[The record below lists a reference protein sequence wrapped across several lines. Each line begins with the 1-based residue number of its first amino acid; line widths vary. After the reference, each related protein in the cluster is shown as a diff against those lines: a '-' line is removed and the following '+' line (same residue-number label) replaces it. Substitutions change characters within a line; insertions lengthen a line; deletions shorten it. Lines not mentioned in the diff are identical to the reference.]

1 MGFSNP
7 RTPWSKL
14 ARRLEGK
21 HIPENDQH
29 TPENDQH
36 TSESDQ
42 HTQEDGQRAYKGD
55 QHTSAENHTGKLV
68 ADRQVVD
75 KHADGSDAPAF
86 ARPDRYRVSVGPGGS
101 DGPGRYLGPAPSA
114 GQGTGAGPVLRT
126 SRLEWA
132 ELHVHSQFSFLD
144 GASDPEE
151 LVAAGAAAGL
161 SSLALTDHN
170 GLYGAVRFAHAA
182 AEVGLPTVFG
192 AELSVGLSEKIPGQ
206 TDPDATHLLVLAR
219 GVEGYH
225 RLSQAITEANLAGEK
240 NRPVFDLEELAAM
253 SGDWTILTGCRK
265 GPLRRAL
272 DDADGGLGALRRLIT
287 LFGPDRLA
295 VELSRDGTP
304 DDDERLHHLG
314 ELAQRTH
321 LPVVASNGVHFAT
334 RAQWKSAQVRASVR
348 SRLSLDELAGWL
360 PATASAR
367 IHTGEEMAARFP
379 RRALENAVAIG
390 QECAFT
396 LNSARP
402 DLPRAPMPEDRGAE
416 EYLRALI
423 AERGRR
429 RYGTRT
435 ENPRAW
441 AQLDREMSLIAQL
454 GFCGYFLIVFDI
466 TEFCHRSAIFCQGR
480 GSAANSAVC
489 YVLGITAVDAVKHE
503 LLFDR
508 FLSPDRKG
516 YPDIDIDIES
526 GRREEVIQYVYD
538 HFGRDRAAQVANVIT
553 YRAKS
558 AIRDAAFSLGYA
570 PGQQDAFSKTS
581 NRWTSLPDPTD
592 SPVPAPVLAV
602 AGDLL
607 GSPRHLGIHSG
618 GMILADR
625 PIGEVVPIERAT
637 MGHRTVVQWDKD
649 DCAAMDLVKFDLLGL
664 GMLTALHEMVD
675 LVHRH
680 TGEHIDRATI
690 DDDDEA
696 VYAMLRRADAIGVFQ
711 VESRAQLATLPRL
724 KPENFYDLAVQV
736 ALIRPGPIQGGS
748 VHPYIRRRQKLD
760 AVEYLHPLLAKSLAK
775 TYGVPLFQEQLM
787 QMAIDVGGFTGADA
801 DQLRQAMGSRR
812 SERRMAE
819 LAEKFRTGA
828 AAKGVEEETAEAIF
842 ATIAAFANYGF
853 PESHAI
859 SFANLVYQSAWFK
872 YHHHAAFTV
881 GLLRSQPMG
890 FYSPQSLVA
899 DARRHGVEILPVDI
913 RHSQA
918 EADLERVPAGTP
930 ERTGTASAGEF
941 GIRLGLDSVTH
952 VGAFA
957 EVIVAERARAAFT
970 SVADLAERTGIG
982 KQALEGLATAGAL
995 RGFDLDRRQ
1004 ALWVAG
1010 GVAGAHPGVLPGTA
1024 TISSA
1029 PSLPSMDVF
1038 DTTLAELF
1046 STGITVDGYPTEMLR
1061 ASLTAR
1067 GYASTADAAAAED
1080 GTRMTV
1086 AAIVTHRQRPATA
1099 SGITFIN
1106 LEDEFGMLNVVAT
1119 AGLMKRFRTVATSR
1133 NALVVTGLIQ
1143 RGGEVVSLY
1152 AHKLIPLEVQLPT
1165 KSRNF
1170 R

>member
-21 HIPENDQH
+21 D
-29 TPENDQH
+29 TPDAH
-36 TSESDQ
+36 
-42 HTQEDGQRAYKGD
+42 G
-55 QHTSAENHTGKLV
+55 
-68 ADRQVVD
+68 ADAPAD

-86 ARPDRYRVSVGPGGS
+86 SRPDRYQVSVGPRGP
-101 DGPGRYLGPAPSA
+101 DGRDRYAKTLGE
-114 GQGTGAGPVLRT
+114 GPKRGPLLRT
-126 SRLEWA
+126 ASVEWA

-151 LVAAGAAAGL
+151 LVTAGAAAGL
-161 SSLALTDHN
+161 TSLALTDHN

-192 AELSVGLSEKIPGQ
+192 AELSVGLRERIPGQ
-206 TDPDATHLLVLAR
+206 TDPEATHLLVLAR
-219 GVEGYH
+219 SVDGYH
-225 RLSQAITEANLAGEK
+225 RLSQAITEANLRGEK

-253 SGDWTILTGCRK
+253 NGDWTILTGCRK

-272 DDADGGLGALRRLIT
+272 GDADGGLGALRELMA

-304 DDDERLHHLG
+304 DDDERLRHLG
-314 ELAQRTH
+314 DLAERTH
-321 LPVVASNGVHFAT
+321 LPIVASNAVHFAT
-334 RAQWKSAQVRASVR
+334 RAQWRSAQVRASVR
-348 SRLSLDELAGWL
+348 SRLSLDELTGWL
-360 PATASAR
+360 PATANAR

-379 RRALENAVAIG
+379 RQALENAVRIG
-390 QECAFT
+390 REASFVLGT
-396 LNSARP
+396 ARP
-402 DLPRAPMPEDRGAE
+402 DLPRAPMPDDREAE
-416 EYLRALI
+416 EYLRGLI
-423 AERGRR
+423 DERGRC
-429 RYGTRT
+429 RYGSRAA
-435 ENPRAW
+435 NPRAW
-441 AQLDREMSLIAQL
+441 AQLDRETDMIAQL

-466 TEFCHRSAIFCQGR
+466 TEFCRLSSIFCQGR

-489 YVLGITAVDAVKHE
+489 FVLGITAVDAVKHG

-538 HFGRDRAAQVANVIT
+538 HFGRERAAQVANVIT

-570 PGQQDAFSKTS
+570 PGQQDAFSKAS
-581 NRWTSLPDPTD
+581 SRWSSLPDAED
-592 SPVPAPVLAV
+592 SPVPAPVLSI

-680 TGEHIDRATI
+680 TGELIDRAEI
-690 DDDDEA
+690 DDEDPR
-696 VYAMLRRADAIGVFQ
+696 VYEMLQKADAVGVFQ

-724 KPENFYDLAVQV
+724 RPEIFYDLAVQV

-748 VHPYIRRRQKLD
+748 VHPYIRRRQGID
-760 AVEYLHPLLAKSLAK
+760 EVEYLHPLLKKSLSK

-787 QMAIDVGGFTGADA
+787 QMAIDVGGFSGADA

-812 SERRMAE
+812 SEKRMAE
-819 LAEKFRTGA
+819 LAEKFRVGA
-828 AAKGVEEETAEAIF
+828 VERGVAEDTAESIF

-872 YHHHAAFTV
+872 YHHHAAFTA

-890 FYSPQSLVA
+890 FYSPQSLIA
-899 DARRHGVEILPVDI
+899 DARRHGVPILPVDI
-913 RHSQA
+913 RRSQA
-918 EADLERVPAGTP
+918 ATDLEWLGSDQPGASTP
-930 ERTGTASAGEF
+930 QL
-941 GIRLGLDSVTH
+941 GIRLGLDSVAH
-952 VGAFA
+952 VGSFA
-957 EVIVAERARAAFT
+957 EVIVRERETAPFA

-982 KQALEGLATAGAL
+982 RQALESLATAGAL
-995 RGFDLDRRQ
+995 AGFDLDRRQ
-1004 ALWVAG
+1004 ALWLAG
-1010 GVAGAHPGVLPGTA
+1010 GVAGAHPGLLPGTA
-1024 TISSA
+1024 TVDSA
-1029 PSLPSMDVF
+1029 PSLPAMDAF

-1061 ASLTAR
+1061 EQLIAR
-1067 GYASTADAAAAED
+1067 GCSSTADAAKAAD

-1133 NALVVTGLIQ
+1133 NVLAVTGLIQ

-1165 KSRNF
+1165 KARNF

>member
-21 HIPENDQH
+21 D
-29 TPENDQH
+29 TPD
-36 TSESDQ
+36 
-42 HTQEDGQRAYKGD
+42 AKP
-55 QHTSAENHTGKLV
+55 
-68 ADRQVVD
+68 VD

-86 ARPDRYRVSVGPGGS
+86 SRPDRYQVSVGPRGP
-101 DGPGRYLGPAPSA
+101 DGRDRYHATTADGANTNPGPL
-114 GQGTGAGPVLRT
+114 LRT
-126 SRLEWA
+126 PSVDWA

-144 GASDPEE
+144 GASEPEE

-161 SSLALTDHN
+161 TSLALTDHN

-192 AELSVGLSEKIPGQ
+192 SELSVGLREKIPGQ
-206 TDPDATHLLVLAR
+206 TDPEATHLLVLAR
-219 GVEGYH
+219 SVEGYH
-225 RLSQAITEANLAGEK
+225 RLSQAITEANLRGEK
-240 NRPVFDLEELAAM
+240 NRPVFDLDELAAM
-253 SGDWTILTGCRK
+253 DGDWMILTGCRK

-272 DDADGGLGALRRLIT
+272 NDPDGGLGALHELT
-287 LFGPDRLA
+287 ALFGRDRVA

-304 DDDERLHHLG
+304 DDDERLRHLG
-314 ELAQRTH
+314 DLAERTG
-321 LPVVASNGVHFAT
+321 LPVMASNAVHFAT

-367 IHTGEEMAARFP
+367 IHTGEEMLSRFP
-379 RRALENAVAIG
+379 RQALENAVRIG
-390 QECAFT
+390 QECSFV
-396 LNSARP
+396 LGSARP
-402 DLPRAPMPEDRGAE
+402 DLPKAPMPDDGDGEA
-416 EYLRALI
+416 YLRGLI
-423 AERGRR
+423 DERGRH
-429 RYGTRT
+429 RYGSRA

-441 AQLDREMSLIAQL
+441 EQLDREMDMIAQL

-466 TEFCHRSAIFCQGR
+466 TEFCRNMGIFCQGR

-489 YVLGITAVDAVKHE
+489 FVLGITAVDAVKHE

-570 PGQQDAFSKTS
+570 PGQQDAFSKSS
-581 NRWTSLPDPTD
+581 NRWSSLPDADD
-592 SPVPAPVLAV
+592 SPVPAPVLKV

-625 PIGEVVPIERAT
+625 PIGEVVPIENAT

-649 DCAAMDLVKFDLLGL
+649 DCAAMELVKFDLLGL
-664 GMLTALHEMVD
+664 GMLTALHEMVE

-680 TGEHIDRATI
+680 TGVLIDRAEI
-690 DDDDEA
+690 DDEDEA
-696 VYAMLRRADAIGVFQ
+696 VYDMLCRADAVGVFQ

-724 KPENFYDLAVQV
+724 RPRTFYDLAVQV

-748 VHPYIRRRQKLD
+748 VHPYIRRRQGLD
-760 AVEYLHPLLAKSLAK
+760 TVEYLHPLLEKSLAK
-775 TYGVPLFQEQLM
+775 TCGVPLFQEQLM

-801 DQLRQAMGSRR
+801 DRLRQAMGSRR
-812 SERRMAE
+812 SEKRMAE
-819 LAEKFRTGA
+819 LAEKFRSGA
-828 AAKGVEEETAEAIF
+828 LARGVDEDTAESIF
-842 ATIAAFANYGF
+842 STIAAFANYGF

-872 YHHHAAFTV
+872 LHHHAAFTA
-881 GLLRSQPMG
+881 GLLRAQPMG
-890 FYSPQSLVA
+890 FYSPQSLIA
-899 DARRHGVEILPVDI
+899 DARRHGVPILPVDI
-913 RHSQA
+913 RCSQA
-918 EADLERVPAGTP
+918 ETDLEWVTP
-930 ERTGTASAGEF
+930 DEGGHAPVEAEDVNGSPTSAGEL
-941 GIRLGLDSVTH
+941 GIRLGLESVAH
-952 VGAFA
+952 VGTFA
-957 EVIVAERARAAFT
+957 EVIVREREIAPFA

-982 KQALEGLATAGAL
+982 KQALESLATAGAL
-995 RGFDLDRRQ
+995 SGFDLDRRQ
-1004 ALWVAG
+1004 ALWLAG
-1010 GVAGAHPGVLPGTA
+1010 GVAGAHPGLLPGTA
-1024 TISSA
+1024 SVDSA
-1029 PSLPSMDVF
+1029 PSLPAMDAF
-1038 DTTLAELF
+1038 DVTLAELF
-1046 STGITVDGYPTEMLR
+1046 STGITVDGYPTEILR
-1061 ASLTAR
+1061 NQLIAR
-1067 GYASTADAAAAED
+1067 GYSSTADAAKAAD

-1119 AGLMKRFRTVATSR
+1119 AGLMKRFRSVATSR
-1133 NALVVTGLIQ
+1133 NVLVVTGLIQ
-1143 RGGEVVSLY
+1143 RGGDVVSLY

-1165 KSRNF
+1165 KARNF

>member
-21 HIPENDQH
+21 GE
-29 TPENDQH
+29 
-36 TSESDQ
+36 
-42 HTQEDGQRAYKGD
+42 
-55 QHTSAENHTGKLV
+55 V
-68 ADRQVVD
+68 DRPAVD

-86 ARPDRYRVSVGPGGS
+86 SRPDRYQVSVGPGGS
-101 DGPGRYLGPAPSA
+101 DGPGRYQAPATDGIGQEPGHGP
-114 GQGTGAGPVLRT
+114 TLLRT
-126 SRLEWA
+126 TVEWA

-144 GASDPEE
+144 GASEPEE
-151 LVAAGAAAGL
+151 LVTAGAAAGL
-161 SSLALTDHN
+161 TSLALTDHN

-182 AEVGLPTVFG
+182 AEAGLPTVFG
-192 AELSVGLSEKIPGQ
+192 SELSIGLAEKIPGQ

-219 GVEGYH
+219 SVDGYH
-225 RLSQAITEANLAGEK
+225 ELSQAITEANLRGEK
-240 NRPVFDLEELAAM
+240 NRPVFDIAELAAM
-253 SGDWTILTGCRK
+253 DGDWMILTGCRK

-272 DDADGGLGALRRLIT
+272 GDDDGGLGALRELIA
-287 LFGPDRLA
+287 LFGTDRVA

-304 DDDERLHHLG
+304 DDDERLRHLG
-314 ELAQRTH
+314 DLAKRTH
-321 LPVVASNGVHFAT
+321 LPIVASNAVHFAT
-334 RAQWKSAQVRASVR
+334 RAGWKSAQVRASVR
-348 SRLSLDELAGWL
+348 ARLSLDELTGWL

-379 RRALENAVAIG
+379 REALENAVRIG
-390 QECAFT
+390 RECSFV
-396 LNSARP
+396 LSSARP
-402 DLPRAPMPEDRGAE
+402 DLPKAPMPDDSDGEA
-416 EYLRALI
+416 YLRGLV
-423 AERGRR
+423 AERGRH
-429 RYGTRT
+429 RYGTRA

-441 AQLDREMSLIAQL
+441 EQLDREMDMIAQL

-466 TEFCHRSAIFCQGR
+466 TEFCRHMGIFCQGR

-489 YVLGITAVDAVKHE
+489 FVLGITAVDAVKHG

-570 PGQQDAFSKTS
+570 PGQQDAFSKAS
-581 NRWTSLPDPTD
+581 NRWSSLPDAAD
-592 SPVPAPVLAV
+592 SPVPAPVLRI

-625 PIGEVVPIERAT
+625 AIGEVVPIEKAT

-649 DCAAMDLVKFDLLGL
+649 DCAAMELVKFDLLGL
-664 GMLTALHEMVD
+664 GMLTALHEMVG

-680 TGEHIDRATI
+680 TGVLIDRAEI
-690 DDDDEA
+690 DDTDEA
-696 VYAMLRRADAIGVFQ
+696 VYEMLCRADAVGVFQ

-724 KPENFYDLAVQV
+724 RPETFYDLAVQV

-748 VHPYIRRRQKLD
+748 VHPYIRRRQGLD
-760 AVEYLHPLLAKSLAK
+760 TVEYLHPLLEKSLSK
-775 TYGVPLFQEQLM
+775 TCGVPLFQEQLM

-801 DQLRQAMGSRR
+801 DRLRQAMGSRR
-812 SERRMAE
+812 SEKRMAE
-819 LAEKFRTGA
+819 LAEKFRAGA
-828 AAKGVEEETAEAIF
+828 RERGVDDDTAEAIF

-872 YHHHAAFTV
+872 YHHHAAFTA

-890 FYSPQSLVA
+890 FYSPQSLIA
-899 DARRHGVEILPVDI
+899 DARRHGVKILPVDI
-913 RHSQA
+913 RYSQA
-918 EADLERVPAGTP
+918 ATDLERVGAEETTTSAGDGGEGATTSAGDG
-930 ERTGTASAGEF
+930 EGTTASVGDGEATTASAGEL
-941 GIRLGLDSVTH
+941 GIRLGLDTVAH
-952 VGAFA
+952 VGTFA
-957 EVIVAERARAAFT
+957 EVIVSERESAAFT

-982 KQALEGLATAGAL
+982 KQALESLATAGAL
-995 RGFDLDRRQ
+995 AGFDLDRRQ
-1004 ALWVAG
+1004 ALWLAG
-1010 GVAGAHPGVLPGTA
+1010 GVAGAHPGLLPGTA
-1024 TISSA
+1024 SVDSA
-1029 PSLPSMDVF
+1029 PTLPAMDAF
-1038 DTTLAELF
+1038 DVTLAELF
-1046 STGITVDGYPTEMLR
+1046 STGITVDGYPTQMMREQ
-1061 ASLTAR
+1061 LTAR
-1067 GYASTADAAAAED
+1067 GYSSTADAARAAD

-1143 RGGEVVSLY
+1143 RGGDVVSLY

-1165 KSRNF
+1165 KARNF

>member
-21 HIPENDQH
+21 GLPGASD
-29 TPENDQH
+29 TPDKQ
-36 TSESDQ
+36 
-42 HTQEDGQRAYKGD
+42 G
-55 QHTSAENHTGKLV
+55 TG
-68 ADRQVVD
+68 RQGTGRPVD

-86 ARPDRYRVSVGPGGS
+86 SRPDRYQVSVGPGGS
-101 DGPGRYLGPAPSA
+101 DGRSRYQGPE
-114 GQGTGAGPVLRT
+114 GAGSAQGPGSGPLLRQ
-126 SRLEWA
+126 SSVDWA

-144 GASDPEE
+144 GASDPET

-161 SSLALTDHN
+161 TSLALTDHN

-182 AEVGLPTVFG
+182 AEVGLDTVFG
-192 AELSVGLSEKIPGQ
+192 SELSIGLSEKIPGQ
-206 TDPDATHLLVLAR
+206 TDPDATHLLVLAHS
-219 GVEGYH
+219 VEGYH
-225 RLSQAITEANLAGEK
+225 QLSQAITEANLRGEK
-240 NRPVFDLEELAAM
+240 NRPLFSLEELAAED
-253 SGDWTILTGCRK
+253 GDWMILTGCRK

-272 DDADGGLGALRRLIT
+272 GDDDGGLSALRELT
-287 LFGPDRLA
+287 ALFGPDRVA

-304 DDDERLHHLG
+304 DDDERLRHLG
-314 ELAQRTH
+314 DLAQRAG
-321 LPVVASNGVHFAT
+321 LPVMASNAVHFAT
-334 RAQWKSAQVRASVR
+334 RAEWKSAQVRASVR
-348 SRLSLDELAGWL
+348 SRKSLDELAGWL

-367 IHTGEEMAARFP
+367 IHTGEEMLARFP
-379 RRALENAVAIG
+379 RQALDNAVRIG
-390 QECAFT
+390 RECSFV
-396 LNSARP
+396 LSSARP
-402 DLPRAPMPEDRGAE
+402 DLPKAPMPDATEGE
-416 EYLRALI
+416 TYLRGLI
-423 AERGRR
+423 AERGRT
-429 RYGTRT
+429 RYGTRA

-441 AQLDREMSLIAQL
+441 DQLDREMDMIAQL

-466 TEFCHRSAIFCQGR
+466 TEFCRHMGIFCQGR

-489 YVLGITAVDAVKHE
+489 FVLGITAVDAVKHG

-570 PGQQDAFSKTS
+570 PGQQDAFSKSS
-581 NRWTSLPDPTD
+581 NRWSSLPDAED
-592 SPVPAPVLAV
+592 SPVPAPVLEIAE
-602 AGDLL
+602 DLL

-625 PIGEVVPIERAT
+625 AIGEVVPIEKAT

-664 GMLTALHEMVD
+664 GMLTALHEMVG

-680 TGEHIDRATI
+680 TGVLIDRAEI

-696 VYAMLRRADAIGVFQ
+696 VYEMLCRADAIGVFQ

-724 KPENFYDLAVQV
+724 RPRTFYDLAVQV

-748 VHPYIRRRQKLD
+748 VHPYIRRRQGLD
-760 AVEYLHPLLAKSLAK
+760 EVEYLHPLLEKSLAK
-775 TYGVPLFQEQLM
+775 TCGVPLFQEQLM

-801 DQLRQAMGSRR
+801 DRLRQAMGSRR
-812 SERRMAE
+812 SEKRMAE

-828 AAKGVEEETAEAIF
+828 MERGVDEDTAETIF
-842 ATIAAFANYGF
+842 STIAAFANYGF

-872 YHHHAAFTV
+872 YHHHAAFTA

-890 FYSPQSLVA
+890 FYSPQSLIA
-899 DARRHGVEILPVDI
+899 DARRHKVPILPVDI
-913 RHSQA
+913 RWSQA
-918 EADLERVPAGTP
+918 ATDLERVEPGKPGHTITEAAVGNGAPPRRGAGDP
-930 ERTGTASAGEF
+930 FGTDTVA
-941 GIRLGLDSVTH
+941 H
-952 VGAFA
+952 VGSFA
-957 EVIVAERARAAFT
+957 EVIVTEREIAPFA

-982 KQALEGLATAGAL
+982 KQALESLATAGAL
-995 RGFDLDRRQ
+995 SGFDLDRRQ
-1004 ALWVAG
+1004 ALWLAG
-1010 GVAGAHPGVLPGTA
+1010 GVAGAHPGLLPGTA
-1024 TISSA
+1024 SVDSA
-1029 PSLPSMDVF
+1029 PTLPAMDAF

-1046 STGITVDGYPTEMLR
+1046 STGITVDGYPTEMMRETLR
-1061 ASLTAR
+1061 AR
-1067 GYASTADAAAAED
+1067 GYASTADAAAAAD

-1143 RGGEVVSLY
+1143 RGGDVVSLY
-1152 AHKLIPLEVQLPT
+1152 AHKLILLEVQLPT
-1165 KSRNF
+1165 KARNF

>member
-7 RTPWSKL
+7 RTPWSQL
-14 ARRLEGK
+14 AQRLEGK
-21 HIPENDQH
+21 Q
-29 TPENDQH
+29 
-36 TSESDQ
+36 TS
-42 HTQEDGQRAYKGD
+42 
-55 QHTSAENHTGKLV
+55 GKQV
-68 ADRQVVD
+68 TDRQSVD

-86 ARPDRYRVSVGPGGS
+86 SRPDRHQMSVGPGGS
-101 DGPGRYLGPAPSA
+101 DGAGRYSGP
-114 GQGTGAGPVLRT
+114 GQGPILRT
-126 SRLEWA
+126 STVEWA
-132 ELHVHSQFSFLD
+132 ELHAHSQFSFLD

-161 SSLALTDHN
+161 TSLALTDHN

-192 AELSVGLSEKIPGQ
+192 AELSVGLEEKIPGQ
-206 TDPDATHLLVLAR
+206 TDPDATHLVVLAR

-225 RLSQAITEANLAGEK
+225 RLSTAITEANLAGEK
-240 NRPVFDLEELAAM
+240 NRPAFGLEELAAM

-272 DDADGGLGALRRLIT
+272 NDPDGGLGALRELIAR
-287 LFGPDRLA
+287 FGRERIA

-304 DDDERLHHLG
+304 DDDERLRHLG
-314 ELAQRTH
+314 ELAQRAH
-321 LPVVASNGVHFAT
+321 VPVVASNGVHFAT

-360 PATASAR
+360 PATANAR

-379 RRALENAVAIG
+379 RQALENAVAIG
-390 QECAFT
+390 KECSFV

-402 DLPRAPMPEDRGAE
+402 DLPRAPMPDARGAE
-416 EYLRALI
+416 EYLRELI
-423 AERGRR
+423 EDRGAR
-429 RYGTRT
+429 RYGSRAA
-435 ENPRAW
+435 NPKAW
-441 AQLDREMSLIAQL
+441 AQLDREMNMIATL
-454 GFCGYFLIVFDI
+454 GFCGYFLIVYDI
-466 TEFCHRSAIFCQGR
+466 TEFCHRVSIFCQGR

-489 YVLGITAVDAVKHE
+489 YVLDITAVDAVKHE

-538 HFGRDRAAQVANVIT
+538 HFGRERAAQVANVIT

-558 AIRDAAFSLGYA
+558 AIRDAAFSLGYE
-570 PGQQDAFSKTS
+570 PGQQDAFSKAS
-581 NRWTSLPDPTD
+581 NRWSTLPEASD
-592 SPVPAPVLAV
+592 SPVPAPVLTI

-625 PIGEVVPIERAT
+625 PIGEVVPIEKAT

-680 TGEHIDRATI
+680 TGELIERAHID
-690 DDDDEA
+690 DEDED
-696 VYAMLRRADAIGVFQ
+696 VYKMLQKADAVGVFQ

-724 KPENFYDLAVQV
+724 RPETFYDLAVQV

-748 VHPYIRRRQKLD
+748 VHPYIRRRQGLD
-760 AVEYLHPLLAKSLAK
+760 EVEYLHPLLQKSLAK

-812 SERRMAE
+812 SEKRMNE
-819 LAEKFRTGA
+819 LAQKFQAGA
-828 AAKGVEEETAEAIF
+828 AAKGVDEETAESIF
-842 ATIAAFANYGF
+842 STIAAFANYGF

-899 DARRHGVEILPVDI
+899 DARRHGVRILPVDI
-913 RHSQA
+913 RHSMA
-918 EADLERVPAGTP
+918 GTDLERLETDGIGT
-930 ERTGTASAGEF
+930 SGEF
-941 GIRLGLDSVTH
+941 GIRLGLDSVAH
-952 VGAFA
+952 VGSFA
-957 EVIVAERARAAFT
+957 EVIVTERARAPFA

-995 RGFDLDRRQ
+995 SSFDLDRRQ
-1004 ALWVAG
+1004 ALWLAG

-1029 PSLPSMDVF
+1029 PSLPTMDAF

-1046 STGITVDGYPTEMLR
+1046 STGITVDGYPTEILR
-1061 ASLTAR
+1061 ASLIER
-1067 GYASTADAAAAED
+1067 GYASTADAAAAAD

-1086 AAIVTHRQRPATA
+1086 AAIVTHRQRPGTA

-1119 AGLMKRFRTVATSR
+1119 PGLMKRFRPIATSR

-1165 KSRNF
+1165 KARNF

>member
-7 RTPWSKL
+7 RTPWSQL
-14 ARRLEGK
+14 AQRLEGK
-21 HIPENDQH
+21 HATDK
-29 TPENDQH
+29 
-36 TSESDQ
+36 
-42 HTQEDGQRAYKGD
+42 Y
-55 QHTSAENHTGKLV
+55 
-68 ADRQVVD
+68 ADKHAVD

-86 ARPDRYRVSVGPGGS
+86 SRPDRHQVSVGPGGS
-101 DGPGRYLGPAPSA
+101 DGTGRYSGP
-114 GQGTGAGPVLRT
+114 GQGPILRT
-126 SRLEWA
+126 STVEWA

-144 GASDPEE
+144 GASDPED

-161 SSLALTDHN
+161 RSLALTDHN

-192 AELSVGLSEKIPGQ
+192 AELSVGLEEKIPGQ

-225 RLSQAITEANLAGEK
+225 RLSMAITEANLAGEK
-240 NRPVFDLEELAAM
+240 NRPVFGLEELAAM

-272 DDADGGLGALRRLIT
+272 NDPDGGLGALRKLIA
-287 LFGPDRLA
+287 LFGADRLA

-304 DDDERLHHLG
+304 DDDERLRHLG
-314 ELAQRTH
+314 DLAQRTH
-321 LPVVASNGVHFAT
+321 LPIVASNSVHFAT

-360 PATASAR
+360 PATANAR

-379 RRALENAVAIG
+379 RQALENAVAIG
-390 QECAFT
+390 RECSFV

-402 DLPRAPMPEDRGAE
+402 DLPRAPMPDDRGAE
-416 EYLRALI
+416 EYLRELI
-423 AERGRR
+423 EDRGAR
-429 RYGTRT
+429 RYGTRA
-435 ENPRAW
+435 ENPKAW
-441 AQLDREMSLIAQL
+441 AQLDREMDMIATL
-454 GFCGYFLIVFDI
+454 GFCGYFLIVYDI
-466 TEFCHRSAIFCQGR
+466 TEFCHRVAIFCQGR

-489 YVLGITAVDAVKHE
+489 YVLDITAVDAVKHE

-538 HFGRDRAAQVANVIT
+538 HFGRERAAQVANVIT

-558 AIRDAAFSLGYA
+558 AIRDAAFSLGYE
-570 PGQQDAFSKTS
+570 PGQQDAFSKAS
-581 NRWTSLPDPTD
+581 NRWSTLPEAED
-592 SPVPAPVLAV
+592 SPVPAPVLTIAD
-602 AGDLL
+602 DLL

-625 PIGEVVPIERAT
+625 PIGEVVPIEKAT

-649 DCAAMDLVKFDLLGL
+649 DCAVMDLVKFDLLGL

-680 TGEHIDRATI
+680 TGELIERAHID
-690 DDDDEA
+690 DEDEA
-696 VYAMLRRADAIGVFQ
+696 VYTMLQKADAVGVFQ

-724 KPENFYDLAVQV
+724 RPETFYDLAVQV

-748 VHPYIRRRQKLD
+748 VHPYIRRRQGLD
-760 AVEYLHPLLAKSLAK
+760 KVEYLHPLLRKSLAK

-812 SERRMAE
+812 SEKRMTE
-819 LAEKFRTGA
+819 LAQKFQTGA
-828 AAKGVEEETAEAIF
+828 AANGVDEETAESIF
-842 ATIAAFANYGF
+842 STIAAFANYGF

-899 DARRHGVEILPVDI
+899 DARRHGVRILPVDI
-913 RHSQA
+913 RHSMA
-918 EADLERVPAGTP
+918 GSDLERLESDGT
-930 ERTGTASAGEF
+930 GDSGEF
-941 GIRLGLDSVTH
+941 GIRLGLDSVSH
-952 VGAFA
+952 VGSFA
-957 EVIVAERARAAFT
+957 EVIVTERAKAPFT

-982 KQALEGLATAGAL
+982 KQGLEGLATAGAL
-995 RGFDLDRRQ
+995 SCFDLDRRQ
-1004 ALWVAG
+1004 ALWLAG

-1029 PSLPSMDVF
+1029 PTLPTMDAF

-1046 STGITVDGYPTEMLR
+1046 STGITVDGYPTEILR
-1061 ASLTAR
+1061 ASLIER
-1067 GYASTADAAAAED
+1067 GYASTADAAAAAD

-1119 AGLMKRFRTVATSR
+1119 AGLMKRFRPIATSR

-1165 KSRNF
+1165 KARNF

>member
-21 HIPENDQH
+21 DSV
-29 TPENDQH
+29 D
-36 TSESDQ
+36 
-42 HTQEDGQRAYKGD
+42 R
-55 QHTSAENHTGKLV
+55 SA
-68 ADRQVVD
+68 VD

-86 ARPDRYRVSVGPGGS
+86 SRPDRYQVSVGPGGS
-101 DGPGRYLGPAPSA
+101 DGRSRYGAGT
-114 GQGTGAGPVLRT
+114 GQGPDGGPLLQRT
-126 SRLEWA
+126 SVDWA

-182 AEVGLPTVFG
+182 AEVGLDTVFG
-192 AELSVGLSEKIPGQ
+192 SELSVGLTEKIPGQ

-219 GVEGYH
+219 SVEGYH
-225 RLSQAITEANLAGEK
+225 QLSQTITAANLRGEK
-240 NRPVFDLEELAAM
+240 NRPLFDLEELAAAD
-253 SGDWTILTGCRK
+253 GDWMILTGCRK

-272 DDADGGLGALRRLIT
+272 GDDDGGLGALRELT
-287 LFGPDRLA
+287 SLFGTDRVA

-304 DDDERLHHLG
+304 DDDERLRHLG
-314 ELAQRTH
+314 ELAQRTG
-321 LPVVASNGVHFAT
+321 LPTMASNAVHFAT
-334 RAQWKSAQVRASVR
+334 RAGWKSAQVRASVR
-348 SRLSLDELAGWL
+348 SRKSLDELAGWL

-367 IHTGEEMAARFP
+367 IHTGEEMLARFP
-379 RRALENAVAIG
+379 REALDQAVRIG
-390 QECAFT
+390 RECSFV
-396 LNSARP
+396 LSSARP
-402 DLPRAPMPEDRGAE
+402 DLPKAPMPDDSDGEA
-416 EYLRALI
+416 YLRGLI
-423 AERGRR
+423 ADRGRR
-429 RYGTRT
+429 RYGSRA

-441 AQLDREMSLIAQL
+441 EQLDREMDMIAQL

-466 TEFCHRSAIFCQGR
+466 TEFCRHMGIFCQGR

-489 YVLGITAVDAVKHE
+489 YVLGITAVDAVKHG

-570 PGQQDAFSKTS
+570 PGQQDAFSKSS
-581 NRWTSLPDPTD
+581 NRWSSLPDAED

-602 AGDLL
+602 AEDLL

-625 PIGEVVPIERAT
+625 AIGEVVPIEKAT

-664 GMLTALHEMVD
+664 GMLTALHEMVG

-680 TGEHIDRATI
+680 TGILIDRAEI
-690 DDDDEA
+690 DDEDEA
-696 VYAMLRRADAIGVFQ
+696 VYDMLCRADAIGVFQ

-724 KPENFYDLAVQV
+724 RPRMFYDLAVQV

-748 VHPYIRRRQKLD
+748 VHPYIRRRQGLD
-760 AVEYLHPLLAKSLAK
+760 EVEYLHPLLEKSLSK
-775 TYGVPLFQEQLM
+775 TCGVPLFQEQLM

-801 DQLRQAMGSRR
+801 DRLRQAMGSRR
-812 SERRMAE
+812 SEKRMAE
-819 LAEKFRTGA
+819 LAEKFRSGA
-828 AAKGVEEETAEAIF
+828 RERGVAEDTAETIF
-842 ATIAAFANYGF
+842 STIAAFANYGF

-872 YHHHAAFTV
+872 YHHHAAFTA

-890 FYSPQSLVA
+890 FYSPQSLIA
-899 DARRHGVEILPVDI
+899 DARRHGVPILPVDI
-913 RHSQA
+913 RRSQA
-918 EADLERVPAGTP
+918 ATDLERVGPAEAAAPVSDG
-930 ERTGTASAGEF
+930 RGAAASAGEL
-941 GIRLGLDSVTH
+941 GIRLGLDTVAHIGS
-952 VGAFA
+952 FA
-957 EVIVAERARAAFT
+957 EVIVTERDNAPFT

-982 KQALEGLATAGAL
+982 KQALESLATSGAL
-995 RGFDLDRRQ
+995 SGFDLDRRQ
-1004 ALWVAG
+1004 ALWMAG
-1010 GVAGAHPGVLPGTA
+1010 GVAGAHPGLLPGTA
-1024 TISSA
+1024 SVDSA
-1029 PSLPSMDVF
+1029 PTLPTMDAF

-1046 STGITVDGYPTEMLR
+1046 STGITVDGYPTQILR
-1061 ASLTAR
+1061 EQLNAR
-1067 GYASTADAAAAED
+1067 GYASTADAAAAAD
-1080 GTRMTV
+1080 GTRMSV

-1119 AGLMKRFRTVATSR
+1119 AGLMKRFRAVATSR
-1133 NALVVTGLIQ
+1133 NFLVVTGLIQ

-1152 AHKLIPLEVQLPT
+1152 AHKLIPLELQLPT
-1165 KSRNF
+1165 KARNF

>member
-21 HIPENDQH
+21 DDVAKPQVD
-29 TPENDQH
+29 
-36 TSESDQ
+36 
-42 HTQEDGQRAYKGD
+42 
-55 QHTSAENHTGKLV
+55 KLPADKPV
-68 ADRQVVD
+68 AKPIDNPVD

-86 ARPDRYRVSVGPGGS
+86 SRPDRYQVSVGPGGS
-101 DGPGRYLGPAPSA
+101 DGRSRYQGPKDASSAQGPGSGPL
-114 GQGTGAGPVLRT
+114 LRQ
-126 SRLEWA
+126 SSVDWA

-170 GLYGAVRFAHAA
+170 GLYGAVRFAHVA
-182 AEVGLPTVFG
+182 AEVGLDTVFG
-192 AELSVGLSEKIPGQ
+192 SELSIGLTEKIPGQ

-219 GVEGYH
+219 SVEGYH
-225 RLSQAITEANLAGEK
+225 QLSQAITEANLRGEK
-240 NRPVFDLEELAAM
+240 NRPLFDLEELAAKD
-253 SGDWTILTGCRK
+253 GDWMILTGCRK

-272 DDADGGLGALRRLIT
+272 GDDDGGLSALRELT
-287 LFGPDRLA
+287 ALFGPDRVA

-304 DDDERLHHLG
+304 DDDERLRHLG
-314 ELAQRTH
+314 DLAQRAG
-321 LPVVASNGVHFAT
+321 LPVMASNAVHFAT
-334 RAQWKSAQVRASVR
+334 RAAWKSAQVRASVR
-348 SRLSLDELAGWL
+348 SRKSLDELAGWL

-367 IHTGEEMAARFP
+367 IHTGEEMLARFP
-379 RRALENAVAIG
+379 RQALDNAVRIG
-390 QECAFT
+390 RECSFV
-396 LNSARP
+396 LSSARP
-402 DLPRAPMPEDRGAE
+402 DLPKAPMPDETEGE
-416 EYLRALI
+416 TYLRGLI
-423 AERGRR
+423 AERGRT
-429 RYGTRT
+429 RYGTRA

-441 AQLDREMSLIAQL
+441 EQLDREMDMIAQL

-466 TEFCHRSAIFCQGR
+466 TEFCRHMGIFCQGR

-489 YVLGITAVDAVKHE
+489 YVLGITAVDAVKHG

-570 PGQQDAFSKTS
+570 PGQQDAFSKSS
-581 NRWTSLPDPTD
+581 NRWSSLPDAAG
-592 SPVPAPVLAV
+592 SPVPAPVLDV
-602 AGDLL
+602 AEDLL

-625 PIGEVVPIERAT
+625 AIGEVVPIEKAT

-664 GMLTALHEMVD
+664 GMLTALHEMVG

-680 TGEHIDRATI
+680 TGVRIDRAEI

-696 VYAMLRRADAIGVFQ
+696 VYEMLCRADAIGVFQ

-724 KPENFYDLAVQV
+724 RPTTFYDLAVQV

-748 VHPYIRRRQKLD
+748 VHPYIRRRQGLD
-760 AVEYLHPLLAKSLAK
+760 EVEYLHPLLEKSLAK
-775 TYGVPLFQEQLM
+775 TCGVPLFQEQLM

-801 DQLRQAMGSRR
+801 DRLRQAMGSRR
-812 SERRMAE
+812 SEKRMAE

-828 AAKGVEEETAEAIF
+828 MDRGVDEDTAETIF
-842 ATIAAFANYGF
+842 STIAAFANYGF

-872 YHHHAAFTV
+872 YHHHAAFTA

-890 FYSPQSLVA
+890 FYSPQSLIA
-899 DARRHGVEILPVDI
+899 DARRHQVPILPVDI
-913 RHSQA
+913 HRSRA
-918 EADLERVPAGTP
+918 ATDLERVEPGEPGHTITEAAAGNG
-930 ERTGTASAGEF
+930 GTASAGEL
-941 GIRLGLDSVTH
+941 GIRLGLDTVAH
-952 VGAFA
+952 VGSFA
-957 EVIVAERARAAFT
+957 EVIETERDNAPFT

-982 KQALEGLATAGAL
+982 KQALESLATAGAL
-995 RGFDLDRRQ
+995 SGFDLDRRQ
-1004 ALWVAG
+1004 ALWLAG
-1010 GVAGAHPGVLPGTA
+1010 GVAGAHPGLLPGTA
-1024 TISSA
+1024 SVDSA
-1029 PSLPSMDVF
+1029 PTLPAMDAF
-1038 DTTLAELF
+1038 DVTLAELF
-1046 STGITVDGYPTEMLR
+1046 STGITVDGYPTEILR
-1061 ASLTAR
+1061 ESLIAR
-1067 GYASTADAAAAED
+1067 GYSSTADAARAAD

-1143 RGGEVVSLY
+1143 RGGDVVSLY

-1165 KSRNF
+1165 KARNF

>member
-7 RTPWSKL
+7 RTPWSEL
-14 ARRLEGK
+14 AQRLEGK
-21 HIPENDQH
+21 QA
-29 TPENDQH
+29 
-36 TSESDQ
+36 S
-42 HTQEDGQRAYKGD
+42 
-55 QHTSAENHTGKLV
+55 GKQV
-68 ADRQVVD
+68 TDRQTVDKHTVD

-86 ARPDRYRVSVGPGGS
+86 SRPDRHQMSVGPGGS
-101 DGPGRYLGPAPSA
+101 DGAGRYSGLG
-114 GQGTGAGPVLRT
+114 QGPVLRT
-126 SRLEWA
+126 STVEWA

-161 SSLALTDHN
+161 TSLALTDHN

-192 AELSVGLSEKIPGQ
+192 AELSLGLEEKIPGQ

-225 RLSQAITEANLAGEK
+225 RLSTAITEANLAGEK
-240 NRPVFDLEELAAM
+240 NRPVFGLEELAAM

-272 DDADGGLGALRRLIT
+272 NDPDGGLGALRKLID
-287 LFGPDRLA
+287 LFGAERIA

-304 DDDERLHHLG
+304 DDDERLRHLG

-321 LPVVASNGVHFAT
+321 LPVVASNSVHFAT

-360 PATASAR
+360 PATANAR

-379 RRALENAVAIG
+379 RQALENAVALG
-390 QECAFT
+390 QECSFV

-402 DLPRAPMPEDRGAE
+402 DLPRAPMPDDRGAE
-416 EYLRALI
+416 EYLRELI
-423 AERGRR
+423 EDRGAK
-429 RYGTRT
+429 RYGSRA
-435 ENPRAW
+435 ENPKAW
-441 AQLDREMSLIAQL
+441 AQLDREMTMIAEL
-454 GFCGYFLIVFDI
+454 GFCGYFLIVYDI
-466 TEFCHRSAIFCQGR
+466 TEFCHRVAIFCQGR

-489 YVLGITAVDAVKHE
+489 YVLDITAVDAVKHE

-538 HFGRDRAAQVANVIT
+538 HFGRERAAQVANVIT

-558 AIRDAAFSLGYA
+558 AIRDAAFSLGYE
-570 PGQQDAFSKTS
+570 PGQQDAFSKAS
-581 NRWTSLPDPTD
+581 NRWSTLPEASD
-592 SPVPAPVLAV
+592 SPVPAPVLTIAD
-602 AGDLL
+602 DLL

-625 PIGEVVPIERAT
+625 PIGEVVPIEKAT

-664 GMLTALHEMVD
+664 GMLTALHEMVA

-680 TGEHIDRATI
+680 TGELIERAHID
-690 DDDDEA
+690 DEDER
-696 VYAMLRRADAIGVFQ
+696 VYEMLQKADAVGVFQ

-724 KPENFYDLAVQV
+724 RPETFYDLAVQV

-748 VHPYIRRRQKLD
+748 VHPYIRRRQGLD
-760 AVEYLHPLLAKSLAK
+760 EVEYLHPLLRKSLAK

-812 SERRMAE
+812 SEKRMAE
-819 LAEKFRTGA
+819 LAQKFQAGS
-828 AAKGVEEETAEAIF
+828 AAKGVDAETAESIF
-842 ATIAAFANYGF
+842 STIAAFANYGF

-899 DARRHGVEILPVDI
+899 DARRHGVRILPVDI
-913 RHSQA
+913 RHSMA
-918 EADLERVPAGTP
+918 GSDLERLKT
-930 ERTGTASAGEF
+930 EDTEASGEF
-941 GIRLGLDSVTH
+941 GIRLGLDSVAH
-952 VGAFA
+952 VGSFA
-957 EVIVAERARAAFT
+957 EVIVTERARSPFT
-970 SVADLAERTGIG
+970 SVTDLAERTGIG
-982 KQALEGLATAGAL
+982 KQALEGLATSGAL
-995 RGFDLDRRQ
+995 ACFDLDRRQ
-1004 ALWVAG
+1004 ALWLAG

-1029 PSLPSMDVF
+1029 PALPTMDAF

-1046 STGITVDGYPTEMLR
+1046 STGITVEGYPTEILR
-1061 ASLTAR
+1061 QSLLER
-1067 GYASTADAAAAED
+1067 GYASTADAAAAAD

-1119 AGLMKRFRTVATSR
+1119 AGLMKRFRPIATSR

-1143 RGGEVVSLY
+1143 RGGEAVSLY

-1165 KSRNF
+1165 KARNF

>member
-7 RTPWSKL
+7 RTPWSQL
-14 ARRLEGK
+14 AQRLEG
-21 HIPENDQH
+21 
-29 TPENDQH
+29 
-36 TSESDQ
+36 
-42 HTQEDGQRAYKGD
+42 
-55 QHTSAENHTGKLV
+55 
-68 ADRQVVD
+68 

-86 ARPDRYRVSVGPGGS
+86 SRPDRHQVSVGPGGS
-101 DGPGRYLGPAPSA
+101 DGAGRYSGP
-114 GQGTGAGPVLRT
+114 GQGPLLRT
-126 SRLEWA
+126 STVEWA

-151 LVAAGAAAGL
+151 LVTAGAAAGL
-161 SSLALTDHN
+161 TSLALTDHN

-192 AELSVGLSEKIPGQ
+192 AELSVGLEEKIPGQ
-206 TDPDATHLLVLAR
+206 TDPDATHLVVLAR

-225 RLSQAITEANLAGEK
+225 RLSMAITEANLAGEK
-240 NRPVFDLEELAAM
+240 NRPVFGLEELAAM

-272 DDADGGLGALRRLIT
+272 NDPDGGLGALRNLIA
-287 LFGPDRLA
+287 LFGPERIA

-304 DDDERLHHLG
+304 DDDERLRHLG
-314 ELAQRTH
+314 ELAHRTH
-321 LPVVASNGVHFAT
+321 LPIVASNSVHFAT

-360 PATASAR
+360 PATANAR

-379 RRALENAVAIG
+379 RQALENAVAIG
-390 QECAFT
+390 EECSFV
-396 LNSARP
+396 LGSARP
-402 DLPRAPMPEDRGAE
+402 DLPRAPMPDAREGEEYLRELIEDRGAK
-416 EYLRALI
+416 
-423 AERGRR
+423 
-429 RYGTRT
+429 RYGSRSA
-435 ENPRAW
+435 NPKAW
-441 AQLDREMSLIAQL
+441 AQLDREMTLIAQL
-454 GFCGYFLIVFDI
+454 GFSGYFLIVYDI
-466 TEFCHRSAIFCQGR
+466 TEFCHRSSIFCQGR

-538 HFGRDRAAQVANVIT
+538 HFGRERAAQVANVIT

-558 AIRDAAFSLGYA
+558 AIRDAAFSLGYE
-570 PGQQDAFSKTS
+570 PGQQDAFSKSS
-581 NRWTSLPDPTD
+581 NRWSTLPDDDD
-592 SPVPAPVLAV
+592 SPVPAPVLRI

-625 PIGEVVPIERAT
+625 RIGEVVPIEKAT

-680 TGEHIDRATI
+680 TGELIDRADI
-690 DDDDEA
+690 DDEDEA
-696 VYAMLRRADAIGVFQ
+696 VYEMLRRADAVGVFQ

-724 KPENFYDLAVQV
+724 RPETFYDLAVQV

-748 VHPYIRRRQKLD
+748 VHPYIRRRQGLD
-760 AVEYLHPLLAKSLAK
+760 EVEYLHPLLQKSLAK

-812 SERRMAE
+812 SEKRMAE
-819 LAEKFRTGA
+819 LAAKFQAGA
-828 AAKGVEEETAEAIF
+828 AAKGVDAETAEAIF
-842 ATIAAFANYGF
+842 STIAAFANYGF

-899 DARRHGVEILPVDI
+899 DARRHGVKILPVDI
-913 RHSQA
+913 RQSMA
-918 EADLERVPAGTP
+918 ASDLERIETDD
-930 ERTGTASAGEF
+930 TATSGAF
-941 GIRLGLDSVTH
+941 GIRLGLDSVAH
-952 VGAFA
+952 VGSFA
-957 EVIVAERARAAFT
+957 EVIVTERENAPFT

-982 KQALEGLATAGAL
+982 KQTLEGLATAGAL
-995 RGFDLDRRQ
+995 SCFDLDRRQ
-1004 ALWVAG
+1004 ALWLAG

-1029 PSLPSMDVF
+1029 PTLPTMDAF

-1046 STGITVDGYPTEMLR
+1046 STGITVDGYPTEILR
-1061 ASLTAR
+1061 SSLIER
-1067 GYASTADAAAAED
+1067 GYASTADAAAAAD

-1119 AGLMKRFRTVATSR
+1119 AGLMKRFRPIATSR

-1165 KSRNF
+1165 KARNF

>member
-7 RTPWSKL
+7 RTPWSQL
-14 ARRLEGK
+14 AQRLEGK
-21 HIPENDQH
+21 Q
-29 TPENDQH
+29 
-36 TSESDQ
+36 TSRKQ
-42 HTQEDGQRAYKGD
+42 
-55 QHTSAENHTGKLV
+55 V
-68 ADRQVVD
+68 ADRQTVNRQTVD
-75 KHADGSDAPAF
+75 EHADGSDAPAF
-86 ARPDRYRVSVGPGGS
+86 SRPDRHQVSVGPGGS
-101 DGPGRYLGPAPSA
+101 DGTGRYSGP
-114 GQGTGAGPVLRT
+114 GQGPILRT
-126 SRLEWA
+126 STVEWA

-144 GASDPEE
+144 GASDPED

-161 SSLALTDHN
+161 RSLALTDHN

-192 AELSVGLSEKIPGQ
+192 AELSVGLEEKIPGQ

-225 RLSQAITEANLAGEK
+225 RLSMAITEANLAGEK
-240 NRPVFDLEELAAM
+240 NRPVFGLEELAAM

-272 DDADGGLGALRRLIT
+272 NDSDGGLGALRELIA
-287 LFGPDRLA
+287 LFGADRIA

-304 DDDERLHHLG
+304 DDDERLRHLG
-314 ELAQRTH
+314 ELAQRTN
-321 LPVVASNGVHFAT
+321 LPVVASNSVHFAT

-360 PATASAR
+360 PATANAR

-379 RRALENAVAIG
+379 RQALENAVAIG
-390 QECAFT
+390 QECSFV

-402 DLPRAPMPEDRGAE
+402 DLPRAPMPDARGAE
-416 EYLRALI
+416 EYLRELI
-423 AERGRR
+423 EDRGAR
-429 RYGTRT
+429 RYGSRT
-435 ENPRAW
+435 ANPKAW
-441 AQLDREMSLIAQL
+441 AQLDREMNMIATL
-454 GFCGYFLIVFDI
+454 GFCGYFLIVYDI
-466 TEFCHRSAIFCQGR
+466 TEFCHRVAIFCQGR

-489 YVLGITAVDAVKHE
+489 YVLDITAVDAVKHE

-538 HFGRDRAAQVANVIT
+538 HFGRERAAQVANVIT

-558 AIRDAAFSLGYA
+558 AIRDAAFSLGYE
-570 PGQQDAFSKTS
+570 PGQQDAFSKAS
-581 NRWTSLPDPTD
+581 NRWSTLPEAED
-592 SPVPAPVLAV
+592 SPVPAPVLRI

-625 PIGEVVPIERAT
+625 PIGEVVPIEKAT

-680 TGEHIDRATI
+680 TGELIERAHID
-690 DDDDEA
+690 DEDNR
-696 VYAMLRRADAIGVFQ
+696 VYEMLQKADAVGVFQ

-724 KPENFYDLAVQV
+724 RPETFYDLAVQV

-748 VHPYIRRRQKLD
+748 VHPYIRRRQGLD
-760 AVEYLHPLLAKSLAK
+760 EVEYLHPLLQKSLAK

-812 SERRMAE
+812 SEKRMTE
-819 LAEKFRTGA
+819 LAQKFQTGA
-828 AAKGVEEETAEAIF
+828 AAKGVDEETAESIF
-842 ATIAAFANYGF
+842 STIAAFANYGF

-899 DARRHGVEILPVDI
+899 DARRHGVKILPVDI
-913 RHSQA
+913 RHSMA
-918 EADLERVPAGTP
+918 GSDLERVET
-930 ERTGTASAGEF
+930 SGEF
-941 GIRLGLDSVTH
+941 GIRLGLDSVAH
-952 VGAFA
+952 VGSFA
-957 EVIVAERARAAFT
+957 EVIVTERANAPFT
-970 SVADLAERTGIG
+970 SVTDLAERTGIG

-995 RGFDLDRRQ
+995 SSFDLDRRQ
-1004 ALWVAG
+1004 ALWLAG

-1029 PSLPSMDVF
+1029 PSLPTMDAF

-1046 STGITVDGYPTEMLR
+1046 STGITVDGYPTEILR
-1061 ASLTAR
+1061 ASLIER
-1067 GYASTADAAAAED
+1067 GYASTADAAAAAD

-1119 AGLMKRFRTVATSR
+1119 AGLMKRFRPIATSR

-1165 KSRNF
+1165 KARNF

>member
-21 HIPENDQH
+21 DSVDKP
-29 TPENDQH
+29 
-36 TSESDQ
+36 
-42 HTQEDGQRAYKGD
+42 A
-55 QHTSAENHTGKLV
+55 
-68 ADRQVVD
+68 ADKQPVD

-86 ARPDRYRVSVGPGGS
+86 SRPDRYQVSVGPGGS
-101 DGPGRYLGPAPSA
+101 DGRSRYQGPK
-114 GQGTGAGPVLRT
+114 GTGAGQGPGSGPLLRR
-126 SRLEWA
+126 SGVDWA

-170 GLYGAVRFAHAA
+170 GLYGAVRFSQAA
-182 AEVGLPTVFG
+182 AEVGLDTVFG
-192 AELSVGLSEKIPGQ
+192 SELSVGLKEKIPGQ

-219 GVEGYH
+219 SVEGYH
-225 RLSQAITEANLAGEK
+225 QLSQIITAANLRGEK
-240 NRPVFDLEELAAM
+240 NRPLFDLEELAAEN
-253 SGDWTILTGCRK
+253 GDWMILTGCRK

-272 DDADGGLGALRRLIT
+272 GDDDGGLGALRELT
-287 LFGPDRLA
+287 SLFGPDRVA

-304 DDDERLHHLG
+304 DDDERLRHLG
-314 ELAQRTH
+314 DLASRMR
-321 LPVVASNGVHFAT
+321 LPIMASNAVHFAT
-334 RAQWKSAQVRASVR
+334 RAGWKSAQVRASVR

-367 IHTGEEMAARFP
+367 IHTGEEMLARFP
-379 RRALENAVAIG
+379 RQAVDNAVRIG
-390 QECAFT
+390 RDCSFV
-396 LNSARP
+396 LSSARP
-402 DLPRAPMPEDRGAE
+402 DLPKAPMPDDGDGEA
-416 EYLRALI
+416 YLRGLI
-423 AERGRR
+423 AERGRH
-429 RYGTRT
+429 RYGSRA
-435 ENPRAW
+435 EHPRAW
-441 AQLDREMSLIAQL
+441 EQLDREMDMIARL

-466 TEFCHRSAIFCQGR
+466 TEFCRNMGIFCQGR

-489 YVLGITAVDAVKHE
+489 FVLGITAVDAVKHG

-570 PGQQDAFSKTS
+570 PGQQDAFSKSS
-581 NRWTSLPDPTD
+581 NRWSSLPDAED
-592 SPVPAPVLAV
+592 SPVPAPVLEV
-602 AGDLL
+602 AEDLL

-625 PIGEVVPIERAT
+625 AIGEVVPIEKAT

-664 GMLTALHEMVD
+664 GMLTALHEMVG

-680 TGEHIDRATI
+680 TGILIDRAEI

-696 VYAMLRRADAIGVFQ
+696 VYEMLCRADAVGVFQ

-724 KPENFYDLAVQV
+724 RPKKFYDLAVQV

-748 VHPYIRRRQKLD
+748 VHPYIRRRQGLD
-760 AVEYLHPLLAKSLAK
+760 TVEYLHPLLEKSLSK
-775 TYGVPLFQEQLM
+775 TCGVPLFQEQLM

-801 DQLRQAMGSRR
+801 DRLRQAMGSRR
-812 SERRMAE
+812 SEKRMAE
-819 LAEKFRTGA
+819 LAEKFRSGA
-828 AAKGVEEETAEAIF
+828 MERGVDEDTAETIF
-842 ATIAAFANYGF
+842 STIAAFANYGF

-872 YHHHAAFTV
+872 YHHHAAFTA

-890 FYSPQSLVA
+890 FYSPQSLIA
-899 DARRHGVEILPVDI
+899 DARRHGVPILPVDI
-913 RHSQA
+913 RWSQA
-918 EADLERVPAGTP
+918 ATDLERVGPGEP
-930 ERTGTASAGEF
+930 GHSTASAGEL
-941 GIRLGLDSVTH
+941 GIRLGLDTVAH
-952 VGAFA
+952 VGTFA
-957 EVIVAERARAAFT
+957 EVIVTERDNAPFA

-982 KQALEGLATAGAL
+982 KQALESLATSGAL
-995 RGFDLDRRQ
+995 AGFDLDRRQ
-1004 ALWVAG
+1004 ALWLAG
-1010 GVAGAHPGVLPGTA
+1010 GVAGAHPGLLPGTA
-1024 TISSA
+1024 SVDSA
-1029 PSLPSMDVF
+1029 PTLPAMDAF
-1038 DTTLAELF
+1038 DVTLAELF
-1046 STGITVDGYPTEMLR
+1046 STGITVDGYPTQMMREQLN
-1061 ASLTAR
+1061 AR
-1067 GYASTADAAAAED
+1067 GYSSTADAARAAD

-1143 RGGEVVSLY
+1143 RGGDVVSLY
-1152 AHKLIPLEVQLPT
+1152 AHKLLPLEVQLPT
-1165 KSRNF
+1165 KARNF

>member
-21 HIPENDQH
+21 DDVAKPQVD
-29 TPENDQH
+29 
-36 TSESDQ
+36 
-42 HTQEDGQRAYKGD
+42 
-55 QHTSAENHTGKLV
+55 KLPADKPV
-68 ADRQVVD
+68 AKPIDNPVD

-86 ARPDRYRVSVGPGGS
+86 SRPDRYQVSVGPGGS
-101 DGPGRYLGPAPSA
+101 DGRSRYQGPKDASSAQGPGSGPL
-114 GQGTGAGPVLRT
+114 LRQ
-126 SRLEWA
+126 SSVDWA

-182 AEVGLPTVFG
+182 AEVGLDTVFG
-192 AELSVGLSEKIPGQ
+192 SELSIGLTEKIPGQ

-219 GVEGYH
+219 SVEGYH
-225 RLSQAITEANLAGEK
+225 QLSQTITEANLRGEK
-240 NRPVFDLEELAAM
+240 NRPLFDLEDLAAKD
-253 SGDWTILTGCRK
+253 GDWMILTGCRK

-272 DDADGGLGALRRLIT
+272 GDDDGGLSALRELT
-287 LFGPDRLA
+287 ALFGPDRVA

-304 DDDERLHHLG
+304 DDDERLRHLG
-314 ELAQRTH
+314 DLAQRAG
-321 LPVVASNGVHFAT
+321 LPVMASNAVHFAT
-334 RAQWKSAQVRASVR
+334 RAAWKSAQVRASVR
-348 SRLSLDELAGWL
+348 SRKSLDELAGWL

-367 IHTGEEMAARFP
+367 IHTGEEMLARFP
-379 RRALENAVAIG
+379 RQALDNAVRIG
-390 QECAFT
+390 RECSFV
-396 LNSARP
+396 LSSARP
-402 DLPRAPMPEDRGAE
+402 DLPKAPMPDETEGE
-416 EYLRALI
+416 TYLRGLI
-423 AERGRR
+423 AERGRT
-429 RYGTRT
+429 RYGTRA

-441 AQLDREMSLIAQL
+441 EQLDREMDMIAQL

-466 TEFCHRSAIFCQGR
+466 TEFCRHMGIFCQGR

-489 YVLGITAVDAVKHE
+489 YVLGITAVDAVKHG

-570 PGQQDAFSKTS
+570 PGQQDAFSKSS
-581 NRWTSLPDPTD
+581 NRWSSLPDAAD
-592 SPVPAPVLAV
+592 SPVPAPVLDV
-602 AGDLL
+602 AEDLL

-625 PIGEVVPIERAT
+625 AIGEVVPIEKAT

-664 GMLTALHEMVD
+664 GMLTALHEMVG

-680 TGEHIDRATI
+680 TGVRIDRAEI

-696 VYAMLRRADAIGVFQ
+696 VYEMLCRADAIGVFQ

-724 KPENFYDLAVQV
+724 RPTTFYDLAVQV

-748 VHPYIRRRQKLD
+748 VHPYIRRRQGLD
-760 AVEYLHPLLAKSLAK
+760 EVEYLHPLLEKSLAK
-775 TYGVPLFQEQLM
+775 TCGVPLFQEQLM

-801 DQLRQAMGSRR
+801 DRLRQAMGSRR
-812 SERRMAE
+812 SEKRMAE

-828 AAKGVEEETAEAIF
+828 MDRGVDEDTAETIF
-842 ATIAAFANYGF
+842 STIAAFANYGF

-872 YHHHAAFTV
+872 YHHHAAFTA

-890 FYSPQSLVA
+890 FYSPQSLIA
-899 DARRHGVEILPVDI
+899 DARRHQVPILPVDI
-913 RHSQA
+913 HRSRA
-918 EADLERVPAGTP
+918 ATDLERVEPGEPGHTITEAAAGNG
-930 ERTGTASAGEF
+930 GTASAGEL
-941 GIRLGLDSVTH
+941 GIRLGLDTVAH
-952 VGAFA
+952 VGSFA
-957 EVIVAERARAAFT
+957 EVIETERDNAPFT

-982 KQALEGLATAGAL
+982 KQALESLATAGAL
-995 RGFDLDRRQ
+995 SGFDLDRRQ
-1004 ALWVAG
+1004 ALWLAG
-1010 GVAGAHPGVLPGTA
+1010 GVAGAHPGLLPGTA
-1024 TISSA
+1024 SVDSA
-1029 PSLPSMDVF
+1029 PTLPAMDAF
-1038 DTTLAELF
+1038 DVTLAELF
-1046 STGITVDGYPTEMLR
+1046 STGITVDGYPTEILR
-1061 ASLTAR
+1061 ESLIAR
-1067 GYASTADAAAAED
+1067 GYSSTADAARAAD

-1143 RGGEVVSLY
+1143 RGGDVVSLY

-1165 KSRNF
+1165 KARNF

>member
-21 HIPENDQH
+21 GVP
-29 TPENDQH
+29 
-36 TSESDQ
+36 
-42 HTQEDGQRAYKGD
+42 GQPG
-55 QHTSAENHTGKLV
+55 
-68 ADRQVVD
+68 ADRPVD

-86 ARPDRYRVSVGPGGS
+86 SRPDRYQVSVGPRGP
-101 DGPGRYLGPAPSA
+101 DGRDRYH
-114 GQGTGAGPVLRT
+114 GTSVDGAGAKRGPLLRRA
-126 SRLEWA
+126 SVDWA

-161 SSLALTDHN
+161 TSLALTDHN

-192 AELSVGLSEKIPGQ
+192 SELSVGLSEKIPGQ

-219 GVEGYH
+219 SVDGYH
-225 RLSQAITEANLAGEK
+225 RLSQAITEANLRGEK

-253 SGDWTILTGCRK
+253 DGDWMILTGCRK

-272 DDADGGLGALRRLIT
+272 TDPDGGLGALRSLVA
-287 LFGPDRLA
+287 LFGRDRIA

-304 DDDERLHHLG
+304 DDDERLRHLG
-314 ELAQRTH
+314 DLAERTR
-321 LPVVASNGVHFAT
+321 LPIMASNTVHFAT
-334 RAQWKSAQVRASVR
+334 RARWKSAQVRASVR
-348 SRLSLDELAGWL
+348 SRLSLDELSGWL
-360 PATASAR
+360 PATANAR
-367 IHTGEEMAARFP
+367 IHTGEEMLARFP
-379 RRALENAVAIG
+379 RQALENAVRIG
-390 QECAFT
+390 RECSFV
-396 LNSARP
+396 LGSARP
-402 DLPRAPMPEDRGAE
+402 DLPKAPMPDDGDGEA
-416 EYLRALI
+416 YLRGLI
-423 AERGRR
+423 AERGRQ
-429 RYGTRT
+429 RYGPRT
-435 ENPRAW
+435 EHPRAW
-441 AQLDREMSLIAQL
+441 EQLDREMDMIAQL

-466 TEFCHRSAIFCQGR
+466 TEFCRNMGIFCQGR

-489 YVLGITAVDAVKHE
+489 FVLGITAVDAVKHG

-570 PGQQDAFSKTS
+570 PGQQDAFSKSS
-581 NRWTSLPDPTD
+581 NRWASLPDAED
-592 SPVPAPVLAV
+592 SPVPAPVLTV

-625 PIGEVVPIERAT
+625 PIGEVVPIEKAT

-649 DCAAMDLVKFDLLGL
+649 DCEAMELVKFDLLGL
-664 GMLTALHEMVD
+664 GMLTALHEMVG
-675 LVHRH
+675 LVYRH
-680 TGEHIDRATI
+680 TGELIDRAEI
-690 DDDDEA
+690 DDEDED
-696 VYAMLRRADAIGVFQ
+696 VYDMLCRADAVGVFQ

-724 KPENFYDLAVQV
+724 RPRTFYDLAVQV

-748 VHPYIRRRQKLD
+748 VHPYIRRRQGLD
-760 AVEYLHPLLAKSLAK
+760 TVEYLHPLLEKSLAK
-775 TYGVPLFQEQLM
+775 TCGVPLFQEQLM

-801 DQLRQAMGSRR
+801 DRLRQAMGSRR

-819 LAEKFRTGA
+819 LAERFRTGA
-828 AAKGVEEETAEAIF
+828 LARGVDEDTAEAIF

-872 YHHHAAFTV
+872 LHHHAAFTA

-890 FYSPQSLVA
+890 FYSPQSLIT
-899 DARRHGVEILPVDI
+899 DARRHGVPILPVDI
-913 RHSQA
+913 RWSQA
-918 EADLERVPAGTP
+918 ETDLERVGAGEQGHSTAATGAGTVASV
-930 ERTGTASAGEF
+930 GDADGAAASAGEL
-941 GIRLGLDSVTH
+941 GIRLGLESVAH
-952 VGAFA
+952 VGTFA
-957 EVIVAERARAAFT
+957 EVIVRERAIAPFT

-982 KQALEGLATAGAL
+982 KQALESLATAGAL
-995 RGFDLDRRQ
+995 SGFDLDRRQ
-1004 ALWVAG
+1004 ALWLAG
-1010 GVAGAHPGVLPGTA
+1010 GVAGAHPGLLPGTA
-1024 TISSA
+1024 SVDSA
-1029 PSLPSMDVF
+1029 PSLPSMDAF

-1046 STGITVDGYPTEMLR
+1046 STGITVDGYPTEILR
-1061 ASLTAR
+1061 DQLIAR
-1067 GYASTADAAAAED
+1067 GYSSTADAAAAAD
-1080 GTRMTV
+1080 GTRMSV

-1133 NALVVTGLIQ
+1133 NFLVVTGLIQ

-1165 KSRNF
+1165 KARNF

>member
-7 RTPWSKL
+7 RTPWSQL
-14 ARRLEGK
+14 AQRLEGK
-21 HIPENDQH
+21 HP
-29 TPENDQH
+29 T
-36 TSESDQ
+36 
-42 HTQEDGQRAYKGD
+42 
-55 QHTSAENHTGKLV
+55 
-68 ADRQVVD
+68 DRQRPDENTTD

-86 ARPDRYRVSVGPGGS
+86 SRPDRYRVSVGPGGS
-101 DGPGRYLGPAPSA
+101 DSVGRYSGPGQGPI
-114 GQGTGAGPVLRT
+114 LRT
-126 SRLEWA
+126 STIEWA

-182 AEVGLPTVFG
+182 AEVDLPTVFG
-192 AELSVGLSEKIPGQ
+192 AELSVGLEEKIPGQ
-206 TDPDATHLLVLAR
+206 TDPDATHLLVLAC

-225 RLSQAITEANLAGEK
+225 SLSMAITEANLAGEK
-240 NRPVFDLEELAAM
+240 NRPVFGLEELAAM

-272 DDADGGLGALRRLIT
+272 GDPDGGLGALRKLIA

-304 DDDERLHHLG
+304 DDDERLRHLG
-314 ELAQRTH
+314 ELARRTQ
-321 LPVVASNGVHFAT
+321 LPVVASNSVHFAT

-360 PATASAR
+360 PATANAR
-367 IHTGEEMAARFP
+367 IHTGEEMTARFP
-379 RRALENAVAIG
+379 RQALENAVRIG
-390 QECAFT
+390 RECSFV
-396 LNSARP
+396 LGSARP
-402 DLPRAPMPEDRGAE
+402 DLPRAPMPDHRGAE

-423 AERGRR
+423 EDRGAR
-429 RYGTRT
+429 RYGART
-435 ENPRAW
+435 VNPKAW
-441 AQLDREMSLIAQL
+441 AQLDREMNMIAEL
-454 GFCGYFLIVFDI
+454 GFCGYFLIVYDI
-466 TEFCHRSAIFCQGR
+466 TEFCHRVSIFCQGR

-489 YVLGITAVDAVKHE
+489 YVLDITAVDAVKHE

-538 HFGRDRAAQVANVIT
+538 HFGRERAAQVANVIT

-558 AIRDAAFSLGYA
+558 AIRDAAFSLGYE
-570 PGQQDAFSKTS
+570 PGQQDAFSKAS
-581 NRWTSLPDPTD
+581 NRWSTLPEAED
-592 SPVPAPVLAV
+592 SPVPGPVLKV

-625 PIGEVVPIERAT
+625 PIGEVVPIEKAT

-680 TGEHIDRATI
+680 TGELIERAHIDDE
-690 DDDDEA
+690 DDR
-696 VYAMLRRADAIGVFQ
+696 VYKMLQKADAVGVFQ

-724 KPENFYDLAVQV
+724 RPEKFYDLAVQV

-748 VHPYIRRRQKLD
+748 VHPYIRRRQGLD
-760 AVEYLHPLLAKSLAK
+760 EVEYLHPLLQKSLAK

-819 LAEKFRTGA
+819 LAQKFQAGA
-828 AAKGVEEETAEAIF
+828 AAKGVDEGTAEAIF
-842 ATIAAFANYGF
+842 STIAAFANYGF

-899 DARRHGVEILPVDI
+899 DARRHGVKILPVDI
-913 RHSQA
+913 RHSMA
-918 EADLERVPAGTP
+918 GSDLERTAPG
-930 ERTGTASAGEF
+930 RTETSGNTETSGEF

-952 VGAFA
+952 VGSFA
-957 EVIVAERARAAFT
+957 EVIVSERANAPFA

-995 RGFDLDRRQ
+995 GCFDLDRRQ
-1004 ALWVAG
+1004 ALWLAG

-1024 TISSA
+1024 TLSSA
-1029 PSLPSMDVF
+1029 PTLPTMDSF

-1046 STGITVDGYPTEMLR
+1046 STGITVEGYPTEILR
-1061 ASLTAR
+1061 ASLIER

-1119 AGLMKRFRTVATSR
+1119 PGLMKRFRPIATSH

-1165 KSRNF
+1165 KARNF

>member
-7 RTPWSKL
+7 RTPWSQL
-14 ARRLEGK
+14 AQRLEG
-21 HIPENDQH
+21 
-29 TPENDQH
+29 
-36 TSESDQ
+36 
-42 HTQEDGQRAYKGD
+42 
-55 QHTSAENHTGKLV
+55 
-68 ADRQVVD
+68 

-86 ARPDRYRVSVGPGGS
+86 SRPDRHQVSVGPGGS
-101 DGPGRYLGPAPSA
+101 DGTGRYSGP
-114 GQGTGAGPVLRT
+114 GQGPLLRT
-126 SRLEWA
+126 STIEWA

-151 LVAAGAAAGL
+151 LVTAGAAAGL
-161 SSLALTDHN
+161 TSLALTDHN

-192 AELSVGLSEKIPGQ
+192 AELSVGLEEKIPGQ

-225 RLSQAITEANLAGEK
+225 RLSMAITEANLAGEK
-240 NRPVFDLEELAAM
+240 NRPVFGLEELAAM

-272 DDADGGLGALRRLIT
+272 NDPDGGLGALRNLIA
-287 LFGPDRLA
+287 LFGAERIA

-304 DDDERLHHLG
+304 DDDERLRHLG
-314 ELAQRTH
+314 ELAQRTN
-321 LPVVASNGVHFAT
+321 LPVVASNSVHFAT

-360 PATASAR
+360 PATANAR

-379 RRALENAVAIG
+379 RQALENAVAIG
-390 QECAFT
+390 KECSFV

-402 DLPRAPMPEDRGAE
+402 DLPRAPMPDVRGAE
-416 EYLRALI
+416 EYLRELI
-423 AERGRR
+423 EDRGAK
-429 RYGTRT
+429 RYGSRT
-435 ENPRAW
+435 ANPKAW
-441 AQLDREMSLIAQL
+441 AQLDREMNMIAEL
-454 GFCGYFLIVFDI
+454 GFCGYFLIVYDI
-466 TEFCHRSAIFCQGR
+466 TEFCHRVSIFCQGR

-489 YVLGITAVDAVKHE
+489 YVLDITAVDAVRHE

-538 HFGRDRAAQVANVIT
+538 HFGRERAAQVANVIT

-558 AIRDAAFSLGYA
+558 AIRDAAFSLGYE
-570 PGQQDAFSKTS
+570 PGQQDAFSKAS
-581 NRWTSLPDPTD
+581 NRWSTLPEAED
-592 SPVPAPVLAV
+592 SPVPAPVLSIAD
-602 AGDLL
+602 DLL

-625 PIGEVVPIERAT
+625 PIGEVVPIEKAT

-680 TGEHIDRATI
+680 TGELIERAHID
-690 DDDDEA
+690 DEDER
-696 VYAMLRRADAIGVFQ
+696 VYKMLQKADAVGVFQ
-711 VESRAQLATLPRL
+711 IESRAQLATLPRL
-724 KPENFYDLAVQV
+724 RPETFYDLAVQV

-748 VHPYIRRRQKLD
+748 VHPYIRRRQGLD
-760 AVEYLHPLLAKSLAK
+760 EVEYLHPLLRNSLAK

-812 SERRMAE
+812 SEKRMTE
-819 LAEKFRTGA
+819 LAQKFQAGS
-828 AAKGVEEETAEAIF
+828 AAKGVDEETAESIF
-842 ATIAAFANYGF
+842 STIAAFANYGF

-872 YHHHAAFTV
+872 YHYHAAFTV

-899 DARRHGVEILPVDI
+899 DARRHGVRILPVDI
-913 RHSQA
+913 RHSMA
-918 EADLERVPAGTP
+918 GSDLERLETDGTDDTGTP
-930 ERTGTASAGEF
+930 GEL
-941 GIRLGLDSVTH
+941 GIRLGLDSVAH
-952 VGAFA
+952 VGSFA
-957 EVIVAERARAAFT
+957 EVIVTERVNAPFT
-970 SVADLAERTGIG
+970 SVADLAERTGLG

-995 RGFDLDRRQ
+995 SCFDLDRRQ
-1004 ALWVAG
+1004 ALWLAG

-1029 PSLPSMDVF
+1029 PTLPTMDAF

-1046 STGITVDGYPTEMLR
+1046 STGITVDGYPTEILR
-1061 ASLTAR
+1061 TSLIER
-1067 GYASTADAAAAED
+1067 GYASTADAAAAAD

-1119 AGLMKRFRTVATSR
+1119 AGLMKRFRPIATSR

-1152 AHKLIPLEVQLPT
+1152 AHKLIPLEVQLPV
-1165 KSRNF
+1165 KARNF

>member
-21 HIPENDQH
+21 GVP
-29 TPENDQH
+29 
-36 TSESDQ
+36 
-42 HTQEDGQRAYKGD
+42 GQPG
-55 QHTSAENHTGKLV
+55 T
-68 ADRQVVD
+68 DRPID

-86 ARPDRYRVSVGPGGS
+86 SRPDRYQVSVGPR
-101 DGPGRYLGPAPSA
+101 GPDSRDRYHGTSADDAGAKRGPLLQTAS
-114 GQGTGAGPVLRT
+114 V
-126 SRLEWA
+126 EWA

-161 SSLALTDHN
+161 TSLALTDHN

-192 AELSVGLSEKIPGQ
+192 SELSVGLAEKIPGQ
-206 TDPDATHLLVLAR
+206 TDPEATHLLVLAR
-219 GVEGYH
+219 SVDGYH
-225 RLSQAITEANLAGEK
+225 QLSRAITEANLRGEK

-253 SGDWTILTGCRK
+253 DGDWTILTGCRK

-272 DDADGGLGALRRLIT
+272 TDADGGLGALRDLIA
-287 LFGPDRLA
+287 LFGRDRIA

-304 DDDERLHHLG
+304 DDDERLRHLG
-314 ELAQRTH
+314 DLAKRTR
-321 LPVVASNGVHFAT
+321 LPIMASNTVHFAT
-334 RAQWKSAQVRASVR
+334 RARWKSAQVRASVR

-360 PATASAR
+360 PATANAR
-367 IHTGEEMAARFP
+367 IHTGEEMLARFP
-379 RRALENAVAIG
+379 RQALENAVRIG
-390 QECAFT
+390 RECSFV
-396 LNSARP
+396 LGSARP
-402 DLPRAPMPEDRGAE
+402 DLPKAPMPDDGDGEA
-416 EYLRALI
+416 YLRGLI
-423 AERGRR
+423 AERGRQ
-429 RYGTRT
+429 RYGSRA
-435 ENPRAW
+435 EHPRAW
-441 AQLDREMSLIAQL
+441 EQLDREMDMIAQL

-466 TEFCHRSAIFCQGR
+466 TEFCRNMGIFCQGR

-489 YVLGITAVDAVKHE
+489 FVLGITAVDAVKHG

-570 PGQQDAFSKTS
+570 PGQQDAFSKSS
-581 NRWTSLPDPTD
+581 NRWASLPDAED
-592 SPVPAPVLAV
+592 SPVPAPVLTV

-625 PIGEVVPIERAT
+625 PIGEVVPIEKAT

-649 DCAAMDLVKFDLLGL
+649 DCAAMELVKFDLLGL
-664 GMLTALHEMVD
+664 GMLTALHEMVG

-680 TGEHIDRATI
+680 TGVLIDRAEI
-690 DDDDEA
+690 DDEDED
-696 VYAMLRRADAIGVFQ
+696 VYDMLCRADAVGVFQ

-724 KPENFYDLAVQV
+724 RPRIFYDLAVQV

-748 VHPYIRRRQKLD
+748 VHPYIRRRQGLD
-760 AVEYLHPLLAKSLAK
+760 TVEYLHPLLEKSLAK

-787 QMAIDVGGFTGADA
+787 QMAIDVGGFTGTDA
-801 DQLRQAMGSRR
+801 DRLRQAMGSRR

-828 AAKGVEEETAEAIF
+828 LARGVDADTAEAIF

-872 YHHHAAFTV
+872 LHHHAAFTA

-890 FYSPQSLVA
+890 FYSPQSLIA
-899 DARRHGVEILPVDI
+899 DARRHGVPILPVDI
-913 RHSQA
+913 RWSQA
-918 EADLERVPAGTP
+918 ETDLERVGPGEQCHSTAPAGDD
-930 ERTGTASAGEF
+930 TASAGDRNGTAASAGEL
-941 GIRLGLDSVTH
+941 GIRLGLESVAH
-952 VGAFA
+952 VGTFA
-957 EVIVAERARAAFT
+957 EVIVRERAIAPFT

-982 KQALEGLATAGAL
+982 KQALESLATAGAL
-995 RGFDLDRRQ
+995 SGFDLDRRQ
-1004 ALWVAG
+1004 ALWLAG
-1010 GVAGAHPGVLPGTA
+1010 GVAGAHPGLLPGTA
-1024 TISSA
+1024 SVDSA
-1029 PSLPSMDVF
+1029 PSLPSMDAF

-1046 STGITVDGYPTEMLR
+1046 STGITVDGYPTEILR
-1061 ASLTAR
+1061 DQLIAR
-1067 GYASTADAAAAED
+1067 GYSSTADAAAAAD

-1133 NALVVTGLIQ
+1133 NFLVVTGLIQ

-1165 KSRNF
+1165 KARNF

>member
-21 HIPENDQH
+21 DIRSSPADKQPAGEN
-29 TPENDQH
+29 
-36 TSESDQ
+36 
-42 HTQEDGQRAYKGD
+42 
-55 QHTSAENHTGKLV
+55 SAGE
-68 ADRQVVD
+68 QPVD

-86 ARPDRYRVSVGPGGS
+86 SRPDRYQVSVGPGGS
-101 DGPGRYLGPAPSA
+101 DGRSRYQESA
-114 GQGTGAGPVLRT
+114 GAGSAQGPNRGPGLLRKQVD
-126 SRLEWA
+126 WA

-182 AEVGLPTVFG
+182 DEAGLDTVFG
-192 AELSVGLSEKIPGQ
+192 SELSIGLAEKIPGQ

-219 GVEGYH
+219 SVEGYH
-225 RLSQAITEANLAGEK
+225 QLSQVITEANLRGEK
-240 NRPVFDLEELAAM
+240 NRPLFDLEELAAED
-253 SGDWTILTGCRK
+253 GDWMILTGCRK

-272 DDADGGLGALRRLIT
+272 GDDDGGLSALRELT
-287 LFGPDRLA
+287 ALFGPDRVA

-304 DDDERLHHLG
+304 DDDERLRHLG
-314 ELAQRTH
+314 DLAQRTG
-321 LPVVASNGVHFAT
+321 LPIIASNAVHFAT
-334 RAQWKSAQVRASVR
+334 RAEWKSAQVRASVR
-348 SRLSLDELAGWL
+348 SRKPLDELAGWL

-367 IHTGEEMAARFP
+367 IHTGEEMLARFP
-379 RRALENAVAIG
+379 RQAVDNAVRIG
-390 QECAFT
+390 QDCSFV
-396 LNSARP
+396 LSSARP
-402 DLPRAPMPEDRGAE
+402 DLPKAPMPDETEGE
-416 EYLRALI
+416 TYLRSLI
-423 AERGRR
+423 AERGRT
-429 RYGTRT
+429 RYGSRA
-435 ENPRAW
+435 EHPRAW
-441 AQLDREMSLIAQL
+441 EQLDREMDMIAQL

-466 TEFCHRSAIFCQGR
+466 TEFCRNMGIFCQGR

-489 YVLGITAVDAVKHE
+489 YVLGITAVDAVKHG

-570 PGQQDAFSKTS
+570 PGQQDAFSKSS
-581 NRWTSLPDPTD
+581 NRWSSLPDVED
-592 SPVPAPVLAV
+592 SPVPAPVLKV
-602 AGDLL
+602 AEDLL

-625 PIGEVVPIERAT
+625 AIGEVVPIEKAT

-664 GMLTALHEMVD
+664 GMLTALHEMVG

-680 TGEHIDRATI
+680 TGVLIDRAEI

-696 VYAMLRRADAIGVFQ
+696 VYEMLCRADAIGVFQ

-724 KPENFYDLAVQV
+724 RPRTFYDLAVQV

-748 VHPYIRRRQKLD
+748 VHPYIRRRQGLD
-760 AVEYLHPLLAKSLAK
+760 EVEYLHPLLEKSLAK
-775 TYGVPLFQEQLM
+775 TCGVPLFQEQLM

-801 DQLRQAMGSRR
+801 DRLRQAMGSRR
-812 SERRMAE
+812 SEKRMAE

-828 AAKGVEEETAEAIF
+828 RARGVDAETAEAIF

-872 YHHHAAFTV
+872 YHHHAAFTA

-890 FYSPQSLVA
+890 FYSPQSLIA
-899 DARRHGVEILPVDI
+899 DARRHGVPLLPVDI
-913 RHSQA
+913 RRSQA
-918 EADLERVPAGTP
+918 ATDLERVAEAGD
-930 ERTGTASAGEF
+930 GDTASAGEDKDTTASAGEL
-941 GIRLGLDSVTH
+941 GIRLGLDTVAH
-952 VGAFA
+952 VGSFA
-957 EVIVAERARAAFT
+957 EVIVTERENAPFT

-982 KQALEGLATAGAL
+982 KQALESLATAGAL
-995 RGFDLDRRQ
+995 SGFDLDRRQ
-1004 ALWVAG
+1004 ALWLAG
-1010 GVAGAHPGVLPGTA
+1010 GVAGAHPGLLPGTA
-1024 TISSA
+1024 SVDSA
-1029 PSLPSMDVF
+1029 PSLPVMDAF

-1046 STGITVDGYPTEMLR
+1046 STGITVDGYPTEMMRETLR
-1061 ASLTAR
+1061 AR
-1067 GYASTADAAAAED
+1067 GYSSTADAAAAAD

-1143 RGGEVVSLY
+1143 RGGDVVSLY
-1152 AHKLIPLEVQLPT
+1152 AHKLVPLEVQLPT
-1165 KSRNF
+1165 KARNF

>member
-7 RTPWSKL
+7 RTPWSQL
-14 ARRLEGK
+14 AQRLEGK
-21 HIPENDQH
+21 QANRKQV
-29 TPENDQH
+29 T
-36 TSESDQ
+36 
-42 HTQEDGQRAYKGD
+42 
-55 QHTSAENHTGKLV
+55 
-68 ADRQVVD
+68 DRQTVNRRSVD
-75 KHADGSDAPAF
+75 EHADGSDAPAF
-86 ARPDRYRVSVGPGGS
+86 SRPDRHQVSVGPGGS
-101 DGPGRYLGPAPSA
+101 DGAGRYSGP
-114 GQGTGAGPVLRT
+114 GQGPILRT
-126 SRLEWA
+126 SSVEWA

-161 SSLALTDHN
+161 TSLALTDHN

-192 AELSVGLSEKIPGQ
+192 AELSVGLEEKIPGQ

-225 RLSQAITEANLAGEK
+225 RLSMAITEANLAGEK
-240 NRPVFDLEELAAM
+240 NRPVFGLEELAAM

-272 DDADGGLGALRRLIT
+272 NDPDGGLGALRKLIA
-287 LFGPDRLA
+287 LFGADRLA

-304 DDDERLHHLG
+304 DDDERLRHLG
-314 ELAQRTH
+314 DLAQRTH
-321 LPVVASNGVHFAT
+321 LPIVASNSVHFAT

-360 PATASAR
+360 PATANAR

-379 RRALENAVAIG
+379 RQALENAVAIG
-390 QECAFT
+390 RECSFV

-402 DLPRAPMPEDRGAE
+402 DLPRAPMPDDRGAE
-416 EYLRALI
+416 EYLRELI
-423 AERGRR
+423 EDRGAR
-429 RYGTRT
+429 RYGTRA
-435 ENPRAW
+435 ENPKAW
-441 AQLDREMSLIAQL
+441 AQLDREMDMIATL
-454 GFCGYFLIVFDI
+454 GFCGYFLIVYDI
-466 TEFCHRSAIFCQGR
+466 TEFCHRVAIFCQGR

-489 YVLGITAVDAVKHE
+489 YVLDITAVDAVKHE

-538 HFGRDRAAQVANVIT
+538 HFGRERAAQVANVIT

-558 AIRDAAFSLGYA
+558 AIRDAAFSLGYE
-570 PGQQDAFSKTS
+570 PGQQDAFSKAS
-581 NRWTSLPDPTD
+581 NRWSTLPEAED
-592 SPVPAPVLAV
+592 SPVPAPVLTIAD
-602 AGDLL
+602 DLL

-625 PIGEVVPIERAT
+625 PIGEVVPIEKAT

-649 DCAAMDLVKFDLLGL
+649 DCAVMDLVKFDLLGL

-680 TGEHIDRATI
+680 TGELIERAHID
-690 DDDDEA
+690 DEDEA
-696 VYAMLRRADAIGVFQ
+696 VYTMLQKADAVGVFQ

-724 KPENFYDLAVQV
+724 RPETFYDLAVQV

-748 VHPYIRRRQKLD
+748 VHPYIRRRQGLD
-760 AVEYLHPLLAKSLAK
+760 KVEYLHPLLRKSLAK

-812 SERRMAE
+812 SEKRMTE
-819 LAEKFRTGA
+819 LAQKFQTGA
-828 AAKGVEEETAEAIF
+828 AANGVDEETAESIF
-842 ATIAAFANYGF
+842 STIAAFANYGF

-899 DARRHGVEILPVDI
+899 DARRHGVRILPVDI
-913 RHSQA
+913 RHSMA
-918 EADLERVPAGTP
+918 GSDLERLESDGT
-930 ERTGTASAGEF
+930 GDSGEF
-941 GIRLGLDSVTH
+941 GIRLGLDSVSH
-952 VGAFA
+952 VGSFA
-957 EVIVAERARAAFT
+957 EVIETERANAPFT
-970 SVADLAERTGIG
+970 SVTDLAERTGIG
-982 KQALEGLATAGAL
+982 KQGLEGLATAGAL
-995 RGFDLDRRQ
+995 SSFDLDRRQ
-1004 ALWVAG
+1004 ALWLAG

-1029 PSLPSMDVF
+1029 PTLPTMDAF

-1046 STGITVDGYPTEMLR
+1046 STGITVDGYPTEILR
-1061 ASLTAR
+1061 ASLIER
-1067 GYASTADAAAAED
+1067 GYASTADAAAAAD

-1119 AGLMKRFRTVATSR
+1119 AGLMKRFRPIATSR

-1165 KSRNF
+1165 KARNF

>member
-7 RTPWSKL
+7 RTPWSQL
-14 ARRLEGK
+14 AQRLEG
-21 HIPENDQH
+21 
-29 TPENDQH
+29 
-36 TSESDQ
+36 
-42 HTQEDGQRAYKGD
+42 
-55 QHTSAENHTGKLV
+55 
-68 ADRQVVD
+68 

-86 ARPDRYRVSVGPGGS
+86 SRPDRHQVSVGPGGS
-101 DGPGRYLGPAPSA
+101 DGTGRYSGP
-114 GQGTGAGPVLRT
+114 GQGPLLRT
-126 SRLEWA
+126 STVEWA

-151 LVAAGAAAGL
+151 LVTAGAAAGL
-161 SSLALTDHN
+161 TSLALTDHN

-192 AELSVGLSEKIPGQ
+192 AELSVGLEEKIPGQ

-225 RLSQAITEANLAGEK
+225 RLSMAITEANLAGEK
-240 NRPVFDLEELAAM
+240 NRPVFGLEELAAM

-272 DDADGGLGALRRLIT
+272 NDPDGGLGALQNLIA
-287 LFGPDRLA
+287 LFGAERIA

-304 DDDERLHHLG
+304 DDDERLRHLG
-314 ELAQRTH
+314 ELAQRTN
-321 LPVVASNGVHFAT
+321 LPVVASNSVHFAT

-360 PATASAR
+360 PATANAR

-379 RRALENAVAIG
+379 RQALENAVAIG
-390 QECAFT
+390 KECSFV

-402 DLPRAPMPEDRGAE
+402 ELPRAPMPDARGAE
-416 EYLRALI
+416 EYLRELI
-423 AERGRR
+423 EDRGAK
-429 RYGTRT
+429 RYGSRSV
-435 ENPRAW
+435 NPKAW
-441 AQLDREMSLIAQL
+441 AQLDREMNMIAEL
-454 GFCGYFLIVFDI
+454 GFCGYFLIVYDI
-466 TEFCHRSAIFCQGR
+466 TEFCHRVSIFCQGR

-489 YVLGITAVDAVKHE
+489 YVLDITAVDAVKHE

-538 HFGRDRAAQVANVIT
+538 HFGRERAAQVANVIT

-558 AIRDAAFSLGYA
+558 AIRDAAFSLGYE
-570 PGQQDAFSKTS
+570 PGQQDAFSKAS
-581 NRWTSLPDPTD
+581 NRWSTLPEAED
-592 SPVPAPVLAV
+592 SPVPAPVLSIAD
-602 AGDLL
+602 DLL

-625 PIGEVVPIERAT
+625 PIGEVVPIEKAT

-680 TGEHIDRATI
+680 TGELIERAHID
-690 DDDDEA
+690 DEDEA
-696 VYAMLRRADAIGVFQ
+696 VYKMLQKADAVGVFQ

-724 KPENFYDLAVQV
+724 KPEKFYDLAVQV

-748 VHPYIRRRQKLD
+748 VHPYIRRRQGLD
-760 AVEYLHPLLAKSLAK
+760 DVEYLHPLLRKSLAK

-812 SERRMAE
+812 SEKRMTE
-819 LAEKFRTGA
+819 LAQKFQTGS
-828 AAKGVEEETAEAIF
+828 AAKGVDEETAESIF
-842 ATIAAFANYGF
+842 STIAAFANYGF

-899 DARRHGVEILPVDI
+899 DARRHGVRILPVDI
-913 RHSQA
+913 RHSMSGS
-918 EADLERVPAGTP
+918 DLERLETDD
-930 ERTGTASAGEF
+930 TGVSGEF
-941 GIRLGLDSVTH
+941 GIRLGLDSVAH
-952 VGAFA
+952 VGSFA
-957 EVIVAERARAAFT
+957 EVIVTERENAPFT

-995 RGFDLDRRQ
+995 SCFDLDRRQ
-1004 ALWVAG
+1004 ALWLAG

-1029 PSLPSMDVF
+1029 PTLPTMDAF

-1046 STGITVDGYPTEMLR
+1046 STGITVDGYPTEILR
-1061 ASLTAR
+1061 ASLIER
-1067 GYASTADAAAAED
+1067 GYASTADAAAAAD

-1119 AGLMKRFRTVATSR
+1119 AGLMKRFRPIATSR

-1165 KSRNF
+1165 KARNF